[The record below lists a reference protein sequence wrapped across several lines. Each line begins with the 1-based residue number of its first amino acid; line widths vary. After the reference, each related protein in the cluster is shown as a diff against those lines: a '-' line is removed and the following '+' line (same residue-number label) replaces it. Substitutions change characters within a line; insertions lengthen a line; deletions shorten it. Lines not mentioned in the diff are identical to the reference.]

1 MNVYDQYNKTVI
13 TAREIL
19 PLMIIKIVI
28 NYLIHTIL
36 ITAYFSRKK
45 PLFLLRRDTSI
56 NQLLLSPI

>member
-36 ITAYFSRKK
+36 MTAYFSRKK
-45 PLFLLRRDTSI
+45 NFVFAKKRHKY
-56 NQLLLSPI
+56 